1 MSRGLTHA
9 PINPHFGEGLMLMPP
24 EVDGQCELCKRSGIR
39 KLHPDY
45 NTSVEERKGPLSLR
59 HRGWVCRSCH
69 TLLKWIDEISAQK
82 LFDYLDRCVALGDK
96 VPEYP
101 GDNCCDLCKSSMGT
115 RRLHLDHDHYEQEC
129 RGLTLINSSRGYLC
143 NRCNSYMLYKADK
156 IGVEKLSGYLKRS

>member
-1 MSRGLTHA
+1 MTS
-9 PINPHFGEGLMLMPP
+9 N
-24 EVDGQCELCKRSGIR
+24 
-39 KLHPDY
+39 Y

-82 LFDYLDRCVALGDK
+82 LFYYLDRCVALGDK

-115 RRLHLDHDHYEQEC
+115 RRLSADCPWRDHPRGSGFRSAILGTASASAAGRASAAHDRRRKAIDNAAKALVFVLHLISNTQNLSLF
-129 RGLTLINSSRGYLC
+129 G
-143 NRCNSYMLYKADK
+143 NRL
-156 IGVEKLSGYLKRS
+156 VQKRAT